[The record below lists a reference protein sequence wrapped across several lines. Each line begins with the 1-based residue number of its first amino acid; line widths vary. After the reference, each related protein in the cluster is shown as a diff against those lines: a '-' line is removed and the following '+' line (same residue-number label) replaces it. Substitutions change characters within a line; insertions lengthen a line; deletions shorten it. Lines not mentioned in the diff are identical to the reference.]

1 MKTRILLG
9 TVLATAILSA
19 MPSLAQSPDALP
31 SGDAAPVMVI
41 DTPTF
46 LRVAVPSNAFEIQS
60 SQLAKDKGVEGH
72 VLELADMIIA
82 DHIEAGEKL
91 GQLTEKQG
99 LEEPP
104 EELAPKQQRMLE
116 QLEAAE
122 GDDFT
127 TLYLD
132 IQAQAHMEAV
142 ALFRTYAGSGDN
154 QAIVGFARQTVPK
167 LENHLHHVKM
177 LIVEQAP

>member
-9 TVLATAILSA
+9 TVLATAFLSSVPA
-19 MPSLAQSPDALP
+19 MAQSPDALP
-31 SGDAAPVMVI
+31 AGDAAPMFVV

-46 LRVAVPSNAFEIQS
+46 LRVAGPSNEFEIQS
-60 SQLAKDKGVEGH
+60 SELAKEKGVEGE
-72 VLELADMIIA
+72 VLELAEMIIA
-82 DHIEAGEKL
+82 DHAQAGEKL
-91 GQLTEKQG
+91 GQLTEEQG
-99 LEEPP
+99 LAAPP
-104 EELAPKQQRMLE
+104 KELAPKQQRMLE
-116 QLEAAE
+116 QLQGAE
-122 GDDFT
+122 GEDFT

-154 QAIVGFARQTVPK
+154 QTIVGFAKQTLPK

-177 LIVEQAP
+177 LMAE

>member
-19 MPSLAQSPDALP
+19 VPSMAQSPDALP
-31 SGDAAPVMVI
+31 AGDAAPVMVV

-46 LRVAVPSNAFEIQS
+46 LMVAGPSNEFEIQS
-60 SQLAKDKGVEGH
+60 SQLAKEKGVEGDA
-72 VLELADMIIA
+72 LELAEMIIA
-82 DHIEAGEKL
+82 DHTAAGEKL
-91 GQLTEKQG
+91 GQLAQKEG
-99 LEEPP
+99 LEAPP
-104 EELAPKQQRMLE
+104 TELAPKQQRMLE

-122 GDDFT
+122 GEDFA

-142 ALFRTYAGSGDN
+142 GLFRTYAGSGDN
-154 QAIVGFARQTVPK
+154 QAIVGFARQTLPK
-167 LENHLHHVKM
+167 LENHLGHVKM
-177 LIVEQAP
+177 LIVE